1 MSALSHD
8 LVTCPDLSITFYCVA
23 TVTSR
28 SIDFP
33 WGRFVRLTRAN
44 GLGGI
49 RASCYSWT
57 RRFLSRQQ
65 EEEEEQ
71 WGGSKGRGGETRV
84 VSDAEKS
91 PLFFL
96 EASRPR
102 MQLVVSLK
110 DFSVFDERV
119 FTSWS
124 ASFGKNS
131 PSSRQINSSTLIYL
145 RRVIRWLSRLLALI
159 CSCLRDICALSVKI
173 WCLQQMFAAFSWPDW
188 VPKQIDT
195 PRCYEFIK

>member
-1 MSALSHD
+1 MTSGGPCELLFLD
-8 LVTCPDLSITFYCVA
+8 KTVPVA
-23 TVTSR
+23 TT
-28 SIDFP
+28 
-33 WGRFVRLTRAN
+33 TR
-44 GLGGI
+44 GI
-49 RASCYSWT
+49 RAT
-57 RRFLSRQQ
+57 RGTDS
-65 EEEEEQ
+65 E
-71 WGGSKGRGGETRV
+71 GRGGETRLN
-84 VSDAEKS
+84 VSDVEKS

-124 ASFGKNS
+124 VSFGKNS

-173 WCLQQMFAAFSWPDW
+173 WYLQQMFVASS
-188 VPKQIDT
+188 
-195 PRCYEFIK
+195 Y